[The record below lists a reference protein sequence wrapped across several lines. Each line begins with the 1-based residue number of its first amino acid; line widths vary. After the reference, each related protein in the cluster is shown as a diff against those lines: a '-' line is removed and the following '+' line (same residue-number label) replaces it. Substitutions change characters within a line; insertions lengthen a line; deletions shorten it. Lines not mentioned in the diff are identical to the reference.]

1 VSGLSRTR
9 VGAVVVILGGAL
21 AVAAHLGRAWAQ
33 FSAPGNPQLPQP
45 SGQLGNVDRTR
56 MPDDEPYANHEIQER
71 QFKRLRQEHQQQL
84 IDDTARLLQLATALK
99 AEVDKGNQPTSLPTD
114 VLKQTDEISKL
125 AKRVSERIKTQ

>member
-1 VSGLSRTR
+1 MVM
-9 VGAVVVILGGAL
+9 ILGGAL
-21 AVAAHLGRAWAQ
+21 AAAHLGIAWAQ
-33 FSAPGNPQLPQP
+33 FNAPGNPQLPQP

-56 MPDDEPYANHEIQER
+56 MPDDEPYASHEIQER

-99 AEVDKGNQPTSLPTD
+99 AEVDKGDQPTSLPTD